1 MIPMFLT
8 WAAWYM
14 LLTSIHL
21 EKLSQKQSREE
32 LNSISDTQVVILNS
46 KLDKSLELWKKLGLE
61 L

>member
-1 MIPMFLT
+1 
-8 WAAWYM
+8 M

-32 LNSISDTQVVILNS
+32 LNSISDIQVGILNS